1 MYKGEVE
8 GGPTCFYCEK
18 LGHFQKNCLHFR
30 KDKGGADSAKPKKI
44 SERGGTSEIT
54 TSEEELLLIT
64 EESELHIV
72 SDESTW
78 AVDFGASYH
87 LTPDWK
93 CFSSYKVGDHGFFK
107 MGNEGACQIVGIGDV
122 WLTMSTQC
130 QLGANYY

>member
-1 MYKGEVE
+1 M
-8 GGPTCFYCEK
+8 
-18 LGHFQKNCLHFR
+18 
-30 KDKGGADSAKPKKI
+30 
-44 SERGGTSEIT
+44 SEIT
-54 TSEEELLLIT
+54 TSEEELLLII
-64 EESELHIV
+64 EECELHLV

-78 AVDFGASYH
+78 VVDSGASYH